1 MRTLSNT
8 SVGTLILVAA
18 LGTQL
23 TACVPVVAGGAAA
36 GGLVAADRRSTG
48 AYLEDQEIEL
58 KAEKAISDNLKENVH
73 ANVTSYNRRVLIT
86 GEVSNE
92 ANKAKAESVVRP
104 IQNVNRINNQL
115 VIGANSTISSRTND
129 TYITSKV
136 KTKFISENKFAANLV
151 KVVTEN
157 GTVFLMGM
165 VTHKEGDAA
174 AEIASKVSD
183 VKKVV
188 KDFEYID

>member
-23 TACVPVVAGGAAA
+23 TACVPVVAGGAAT
-36 GGLVAADRRSTG
+36 GGLIAADRRSTG

-58 KAEKAISDNLKENVH
+58 KAEKAINDNLKENVH

-165 VTHKEGDAA
+165 VTHKEGDDA

>member
-1 MRTLSNT
+1 MKSRGLNESND
-8 SVGTLILVAA
+8 AF
-18 LGTQL
+18 
-23 TACVPVVAGGAAA
+23 
-36 GGLVAADRRSTG
+36 
-48 AYLEDQEIEL
+48 
-58 KAEKAISDNLKENVH
+58 
-73 ANVTSYNRRVLIT
+73 
-86 GEVSNE
+86 
-92 ANKAKAESVVRP
+92 
-104 IQNVNRINNQL
+104 
-115 VIGANSTISSRTND
+115 
-129 TYITSKV
+129 ITSKV

-165 VTHKEGDAA
+165 VTHKEGDDA